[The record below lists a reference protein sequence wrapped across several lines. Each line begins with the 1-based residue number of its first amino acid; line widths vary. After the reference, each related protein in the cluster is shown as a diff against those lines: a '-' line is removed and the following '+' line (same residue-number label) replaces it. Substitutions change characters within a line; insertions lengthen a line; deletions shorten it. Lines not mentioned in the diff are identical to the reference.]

1 MDSLLNTRV
10 IFFHVNDNQT
20 KLQRIVESALT
31 HFAKKEPFLIIV
43 EENGLKFVDELL
55 WKLPDTGFLPH
66 SIQDKESN
74 DLIVITKS
82 RINLN
87 QAQVAFNLCPTALL
101 IETPFRMIYE
111 FEDLTAPIK
120 KNLSSNRFDAYKNA
134 GFLIEAR

>member
-20 KLQRIVESALT
+20 KLQRIVEAALT
-31 HFAKKEPFLIIV
+31 HFAKKEPFLIVV
-43 EENGLKFVDELL
+43 EETGLKFVDELL

-120 KNLSSNRFDAYKNA
+120 KNLSSSRFDAYKNA